1 MMMHFW
7 SLQSLI
13 KQGLSEAMSNSSD
26 VLVIGAG
33 LAGLSAAIKLQEA
46 GRDVRIIESSD
57 RPGGRV
63 TSDIIDGFI
72 CDRGF
77 QLINSKYPALQ
88 ALNVIQEIDFIKA
101 PRVIEVALGNQRR
114 ALGDPRVAPWTALD
128 KATGSIPEKL
138 SLLRF
143 LAASPKENQSVE
155 DVLNSSGSV
164 YVRALRPFLQGVFLT
179 DPKNVDARYGQS
191 IVKSFVTGSPG
202 IPRKGVAEL
211 SKALAARVDSITYGV
226 QADSIEG
233 NVVRTSAG
241 DFKAATII
249 VATDA
254 TTATQLLGLNEVPRM
269 AGCITWYHAVATN
282 PSGSGRLIVDGQN
295 RGPIINS
302 LVISDIS
309 TDYAPVGQ
317 HLVSTT
323 TDLGATESD
332 VRRHLAIVWGIS
344 THDWQLIAKY
354 EIPAALPIQSIG
366 RALTQQV
373 KVSEG
378 LYVVGDHRAVPS
390 QQGALFSGNLAAELI
405 LNQS

>member
-1 MMMHFW
+1 MP
-7 SLQSLI
+7 S
-13 KQGLSEAMSNSSD
+13 SSD
-26 VLVIGAG
+26 VLIIGAG
-33 LAGLSAAIKLQEA
+33 LAGLSAAITLQEA
-46 GRDVRIIESSD
+46 GRDVQVIDSSD

-88 ALNVIQEIDFIKA
+88 ALDVIKEIDFIPA
-101 PRVIEVALGNQRR
+101 PRVIEVALGNDRR

-128 KATGSIPEKL
+128 KATGTIPEKL

-143 LAASPKENQSVE
+143 LATNPKENQSVE
-155 DVLNSSGSV
+155 DVLKPSGSV
-164 YVRALRPFLQGVFLT
+164 YTRVLRPFLQGVFLT

-191 IVKSFVTGSPG
+191 IVKSFISGSPG

-211 SKALAARVDSITYGV
+211 SKALAARVSSITYGV
-226 QADSIEG
+226 QANSLEG
-233 NVVRTSAG
+233 GFTKTSGG
-241 DFKAATII
+241 DFKAATVI

-269 AGCITWYHAVATN
+269 AGCITWYHAVSDN
-282 PSGSGRLIVDGQN
+282 PSGNGRLIVDSQN
-295 RGPIINS
+295 RGPVINS
-302 LVISDIS
+302 IVMSDIS
-309 TDYAPVGQ
+309 SSYAPLGQ

-332 VRRHLAIVWGIS
+332 VRRHQAIVWGIS

-354 EIPAALPIQSIG
+354 EIPAALPIQNVG
-366 RALTQQV
+366 RSLTQTV
-373 KVSEG
+373 KVSDNIF
-378 LYVVGDHRAVPS
+378 VVGDHRAVPS
-390 QQGALFSGNLAAELI
+390 QQGALFSGRLAAELI
-405 LNQS
+405 LNQR

>member
-1 MMMHFW
+1 
-7 SLQSLI
+7 
-13 KQGLSEAMSNSSD
+13 MSNSSD
-26 VLVIGAG
+26 VLVVGAG

-46 GRDVRIIESSD
+46 GRNVWVIESSD

-128 KATGSIPEKL
+128 KATGTIPEKL

-143 LAASPKENQSVE
+143 LAASPKDNQSVE
-155 DVLNSSGSV
+155 DVLSSSGSV

-211 SKALAARVDSITYGV
+211 SKALAARVDSISYGV

-233 NVVRTSAG
+233 KVVRTSAG
-241 DFKAATII
+241 DFKATTII

-254 TTATQLLGLNEVPRM
+254 TTATQLLGLNEVARM

-282 PSGSGRLIVDGQN
+282 PSGSGRLVVDGQN

-302 LVISDIS
+302 IVISDIS
-309 TDYAPVGQ
+309 SDYAPVGQ

-332 VRRHLAIVWGIS
+332 VRRHLAIMWGIS

-366 RALTQQV
+366 RALTQPV

-405 LNQS
+405 LNQG